1 MKQRNFST
9 PFSLPV
15 LRLAICAL
23 LVASANQS
31 VKAAEPKPSKPSGAT
46 FATSAAD
53 GGRLFI
59 RRAPLLGEN
68 VTISV
73 MIDGK
78 VAGTLV
84 KGRNFDRYIAP
95 GHHPLTASASAGS
108 TWQGTLDVRVGE
120 TYSYSASYNVN
131 RIVLTLLSG
140 SH

>member
-1 MKQRNFST
+1 MKQLSLSV
-9 PFSLPV
+9 PFSFPV

-23 LVASANQS
+23 LIASANQT
-31 VKAAEPKPSKPSGAT
+31 VNAAEPKPSNPSGAT

-68 VTISV
+68 VSITIR
-73 MIDGK
+73 IDGK

-84 KGRNFDRYIAP
+84 KNRTFDRYIVP
-95 GHHPLTASASAGS
+95 GSHNLTASASAGS
-108 TWQGTLDVRVGE
+108 TWQGTLNVRPGE

-131 RIVLTLLSG
+131 KIVLTLLSG